1 MFPVFFGFLEMNFN
15 PRKLFVIVGD
25 PHSGKTRTI
34 QKLFQR
40 KQFYTYKQPIKLDAL
55 WKEKFIVINAPPPY
69 AAADDHLQR
78 IKSVIQYHTAADTS
92 FVLNISLV
100 FDNSLQDIKKILQ
113 YFNQTAFEIYYMILS
128 SSWFDKKVVCSA
140 TVEQLEAYVKNGS
153 IHMFDLLVT
162 RSELRFSQRIGEIR
176 LFLQKMLKDVSVTKT

>member
-1 MFPVFFGFLEMNFN
+1 MFPVFLGFLEMNFT

-34 QKLFQR
+34 QQLFQR
-40 KQFYTYKQPIKLDAL
+40 KQFYAYKQPIKLDPL

-69 AAADDHLQR
+69 GAADDHLLR
-78 IKSVIQYHTAADTS
+78 IKSVIQHHTAADTS

-100 FDNSLQDIKKILQ
+100 FDNSLQDIREIVR
-113 YFNQTAFEIYYMILS
+113 YFNQTAFEIYYMVLS
-128 SSWFDKKVVCSA
+128 SSWFDKKVICSE
-140 TVEQLEAYVKNGS
+140 TVLQLETCVKNGS
-153 IHMFDLLVT
+153 IHIFELLVT

-176 LFLQKMLKDVSVTKT
+176 LFLQHILAGVSVTKA